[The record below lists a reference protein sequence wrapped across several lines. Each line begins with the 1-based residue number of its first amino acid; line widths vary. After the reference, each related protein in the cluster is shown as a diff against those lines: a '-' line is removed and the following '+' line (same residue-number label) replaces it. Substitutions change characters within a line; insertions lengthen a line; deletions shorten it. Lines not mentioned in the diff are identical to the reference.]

1 MNEQIYRSTGK
12 KTLFDAEFSVEK
24 LSEIGNP
31 LEKIGKAID
40 FEMFREVLEGK
51 LPNLSKKNNAG
62 AKPFDV
68 VLMFKIM
75 ILQRYYGLGGQAGRI
90 PDIGQDEL
98 QEFPGTGNGRQGT
111 GRKNGLGVQGKID
124 GIGAGRG
131 PVRTVQRSSGAK
143 GTDTQPGPND
153 RCQFH
158 GRAAAAQYP

>member
-51 LPNLSKKNNAG
+51 LPNLSKKNNEG

-75 ILQRYYGLGGQAGRI
+75 ILQRYYGLGDKRVEYRI
-90 PDIGQDEL
+90 LDRSSFKDFLGLETGDKVPDE
-98 QEFPGTGNGRQGT
+98 
-111 GRKNGLGVQGKID
+111 KNGLGVQGKID
-124 GIGAGRG
+124 GIGTYR
-131 PVRTVQRSSGAK
+131 RYLCNVQLLPGAK
-143 GTDTQPGPND
+143 GTDTQPG
-153 RCQFH
+153 
-158 GRAAAAQYP
+158 